1 MFDEIS
7 QRVHSFLCRIVESF
21 FFKSFVHKSVFVFL
35 LFAHVVFL
43 LAKLFI
49 LCDHK
54 FGLCCFCLL
63 KLLLLFL
70 LWRFSSHLSK
80 KAFLLYYLSR
90 SCCRCR
96 RRRCGCDHRHYHHRS
111 ILLSLVLWH
120 CCCNQYDWWLCV
132 FVSVSEEEICIWLFL
147 VDFRYLIPPSP
158 SSLTLSVPQM
168 LCFAFMRWNLIYEST
183 LGQLFIQMA
192 PTNMV
197 KHDT

>member
-7 QRVHSFLCRIVESF
+7 QRVHLFLCRIVESF

-54 FGLCCFCLL
+54 FGVCCFCLL

-90 SCCRCR
+90 SRCRCR
-96 RRRCGCDHRHYHHRS
+96 RRRCCGHRHYHHRS

-132 FVSVSEEEICIWLFL
+132 CVCFWRNNLHMTLLGRFSISH
-147 VDFRYLIPPSP
+147 
-158 SSLTLSVPQM
+158 SSLTLISQSLGPSDVVF
-168 LCFAFMRWNLIYEST
+168 CIYALEFDLWIHSWSIIHSN
-183 LGQLFIQMA
+183 GA
-192 PTNMV
+192 H
-197 KHDT
+197 KHG